1 MDLIPVT
8 VRRVKEHDLPAL
20 VGLCKDHAAYERSE
34 FHENGQAGRLRVAF
48 FGEHPTL
55 HGWVVE
61 WENQLV
67 GFMTVTVDYATWTA
81 DSFLHMDCIYLRE
94 EFRKQGLGRQLIH
107 ELRAFGRERK
117 INLIQWQ
124 TPVHNVDGIRF
135 YEKMGAHAKDKKR
148 YFLPV

>member
-1 MDLIPVT
+1 MGGGVGKST
-8 VRRVKEHDLPAL
+8 GGVHD
-20 VGLCKDHAAYERSE
+20 GHR
-34 FHENGQAGRLRVAF
+34 RLRNLDGRFLSAH
-48 FGEHPTL
+48 GL
-55 HGWVVE
+55 H
-61 WENQLV
+61 LP
-67 GFMTVTVDYATWTA
+67 
-81 DSFLHMDCIYLRE
+81 RE